1 MEHVQL
7 WINLFQRLK
16 VAYQEKYGD
25 PVYIYK
31 RTVETDTEKQKIL
44 GLEGALLPICVSQQ
58 TLILAFFIYL
68 DFIEFDSNFCL
79 VARTWN
85 QKMFMKV
92 CSMW

>member
-44 GLEGALLPICVSQQ
+44 GLEGALLPMCLSTNTNIG
-58 TLILAFFIYL
+58 FFYL
-68 DFIEFDSNFCL
+68 SWFHWVWF
-79 VARTWN
+79 
-85 QKMFMKV
+85 
-92 CSMW
+92 